1 MKLLIL
7 GGTAFLGRT
16 IAEMA
21 LAQKFEVTCVARG
34 ESGTVPDGATFV
46 AADRDHPDALDPV
59 LDTQWDAVVDLAR
72 QPGHVWQACEDLAPY
87 TEHYIFVSSGNVY
100 ADHSHPGGNEVATLL
115 PSLEGPAMTDPSEY
129 GSAKVACEDAVAAR
143 IGLERSTIIRAGL
156 IGGPGDPSG
165 RGGYWPWRFA
175 NPAPE
180 KNRVLAP
187 YSPSLPQAI
196 LDVRD
201 LADWITVLAEHKRS
215 GIYDAFGEIQLLPEI
230 LRLAKLAA
238 EESTGTET
246 ELVEMPPVWLTNNGV
261 AEWSGPESLP
271 LWLTDPAW
279 FGFNARS
286 SRRAESAGL
295 VRRPLSDTLADS
307 LEWEQQRPADLPR
320 QAGLS
325 DERHS
330 ELLQGIR

>member
-7 GGTAFLGRT
+7 GGTGFLGRT
-16 IAEMA
+16 IADMA
-21 LAQKFEVTCVARG
+21 LAQKFDVTCVARG
-34 ESGTVPDGATFV
+34 ESGTAPEGVTFV
-46 AADRDHPDALDPV
+46 ASDRDLPSALDPV

-87 TEHYIFVSSGNVY
+87 TEHYIFVSSCNVY
-100 ADHSHPGGNEVATLL
+100 ADHSHPGGNEVATLV
-115 PSLEGPAMTDPSEY
+115 PSLEGPVMTDMSEY
-129 GSAKVACEDAVAAR
+129 GPAKAACEDAVAAR
-143 IGLERSTIIRAGL
+143 IGLERSTIIRPGL
-156 IGGPGDPSG
+156 IGGPGDPTG

-175 NPAPE
+175 NPANE
-180 KNRVLAP
+180 ANRVLAP
-187 YSPSLPQAI
+187 YSPSLPQSI

-201 LADWITVLAEHKRS
+201 LADWITVLAEHKRA
-215 GIYDAFGEIQLLPEI
+215 GIYDAFGEIQQLPDI
-230 LRLAKLAA
+230 LRLAKAAA

-246 ELVEMPPVWLTNNGV
+246 ELVEMPPVWLTGHGV

-271 LWLTDPAW
+271 LWLTDPNW
-279 FGFNARS
+279 FGFNART

-295 VRRPLSDTLADS
+295 VRRPLSETLTDS

-325 DERHS
+325 DERHR